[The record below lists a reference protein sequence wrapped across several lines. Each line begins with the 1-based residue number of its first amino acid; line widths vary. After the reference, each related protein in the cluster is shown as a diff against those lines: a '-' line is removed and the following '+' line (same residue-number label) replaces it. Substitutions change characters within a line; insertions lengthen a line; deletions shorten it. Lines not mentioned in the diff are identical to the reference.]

1 MPEEEKLDWY
11 VVHTY
16 SGYENKVMDSLRKT
30 VENRN
35 LQDKIDRVEV
45 PVEEVIQ
52 IKDGKRHTVQRKLF
66 PGYVLVHMAMNND
79 LWYIVRNTRGC
90 TGFVGTQSKPVPL
103 SDEEAAAML
112 NAGGTKIVNVDFEVG
127 CKVALLSGSF
137 ENFTGTIVEID
148 EENQKLKVSVPL
160 FGRDTVVDVD
170 YESAR
175 KVMDED
181 E

>member
-52 IKDGKRHTVQRKLF
+52 IKDGIRFSASCF
-66 PGYVLVHMAMNND
+66 PD
-79 LWYIVRNTRGC
+79 TCSC
-90 TGFVGTQSKPVPL
+90 TWP
-103 SDEEAAAML
+103 
-112 NAGGTKIVNVDFEVG
+112 
-127 CKVALLSGSF
+127 
-137 ENFTGTIVEID
+137 
-148 EENQKLKVSVPL
+148 
-160 FGRDTVVDVD
+160 
-170 YESAR
+170 
-175 KVMDED
+175 
-181 E
+181 

>member
-66 PGYVLVHMAMNND
+66 PGYVLVHMVMNND

-90 TGFVGTQSKPVPL
+90 TGFVGPQSKPVPL

-112 NAGGTKIVNVDFEVG
+112 GAGGTKIINVDFEVG

-160 FGRDTVVDVD
+160 LGRDTVVDVD

>member
-66 PGYVLVHMAMNND
+66 PSS
-79 LWYIVRNTRGC
+79 RSTRKTRSSRSPC
-90 TGFVGTQSKPVPL
+90 RSLAATPSWTSTTRARARSWTRTNRRKNHAPL
-103 SDEEAAAML
+103 KHA
-112 NAGGTKIVNVDFEVG
+112 NRR
-127 CKVALLSGSF
+127 
-137 ENFTGTIVEID
+137 
-148 EENQKLKVSVPL
+148 PPH
-160 FGRDTVVDVD
+160 
-170 YESAR
+170 
-175 KVMDED
+175 
-181 E
+181 

>member
-52 IKDGKRHTVQRKLF
+52 IKDGK
-66 PGYVLVHMAMNND
+66 
-79 LWYIVRNTRGC
+79 I
-90 TGFVGTQSKPVPL
+90 QSNEV
-103 SDEEAAAML
+103 
-112 NAGGTKIVNVDFEVG
+112 NAN
-127 CKVALLSGSF
+127 
-137 ENFTGTIVEID
+137 
-148 EENQKLKVSVPL
+148 KVSPMELVL
-160 FGRDTVVDVD
+160 
-170 YESAR
+170 
-175 KVMDED
+175 
-181 E
+181 